1 MKPIAWSCWNED
13 MPTAVILYT
22 EPNKYEWQSIKP
34 LYDSSIKV
42 SALENQVDGN
52 HYKELAIQPI
62 QFIHAN
68 NIPFMEANVIKY
80 ICRHKSKNGLADLEK
95 AKHYIELLMELEYD
109 AKP

>member
-1 MKPIAWSCWNED
+1 M
-13 MPTAVILYT
+13 
-22 EPNKYEWQSIKP
+22 
-34 LYDSSIKV
+34 
-42 SALENQVDGN
+42 SALDKQVSGS

-80 ICRHKSKNGLADLEK
+80 VCRHRSKNGLADLEK